1 MLKNKHDLCIL
12 VCECFILRILI
23 FIFPLLVGK
32 NGSKFCMHTFLLR
45 FIFLSYI
52 LSFSSINTTHLCSI
66 TTILAPSSCE
76 ACLLGSA
83 NSTET
88 LPSILITGGIQ
99 PEAQGSGGG
108 RREGVV
114 VWVRWRTNRKRT
126 PNARKRERG
135 KVLITLGM
143 GMDCS
148 LDLFSGYILFT
159 QSQAHA
165 HARKHSST
173 HARARTQ
180 ALIHARA
187 RSTYAARGWT
197 VLGFPDIKLA
207 TQASSNQARKHDIR
221 RFHQCIERWLC
232 WVVWTVYSTS
242 IQPYNY
248 SLCTQR
254 THKKTRSAHKSEH
267 TSPRTSVYIN
277 VTHCSINHE
286 E

>member
-1 MLKNKHDLCIL
+1 MIL
-12 VCECFILRILI
+12 LARKTRYWLQVYVVNNAQRINMIYAFWYVNVCFILRILI

-148 LDLFSGYILFT
+148 LDLFSGYILLHT
-159 QSQAHA
+159 ISSTRTHASILARTHA
-165 HARKHSST
+165 HARKH
-173 HARARTQ
+173 
-180 ALIHARA
+180 
-187 RSTYAARGWT
+187 
-197 VLGFPDIKLA
+197 
-207 TQASSNQARKHDIR
+207 
-221 RFHQCIERWLC
+221 
-232 WVVWTVYSTS
+232 
-242 IQPYNY
+242 
-248 SLCTQR
+248 
-254 THKKTRSAHKSEH
+254 
-267 TSPRTSVYIN
+267 
-277 VTHCSINHE
+277 
-286 E
+286 